1 MEDVV
6 KIHNLLKSSVFTA
19 VFILAI
25 SVNAEGPFSPDQS
38 FGDAI
43 PESGAVKTL
52 KQAIAD
58 VATTPGSPLKI
69 SGLITE
75 VCQARGCW
83 MILVDGDSHAR
94 IFFEDYGFFVPT
106 ETSMQ
111 RAVLYG
117 TISEQVLTQKEAE
130 HFAEDA
136 GRQALFAQGEL
147 IKEYT
152 IVAEGVQIE
161 NKI

>member
-1 MEDVV
+1 MGRT
-6 KIHNLLKSSVFTA
+6 LLKSCVYSV
-19 VFILAI
+19 VFLLPV
-25 SVNAEGPFSPDQS
+25 SLNAEVPFSPDQS
-38 FGDAI
+38 FGSAI
-43 PESGAVKTL
+43 PESGSVKTL

-58 VATTPGSPLKI
+58 TAAGSPLKI

-106 ETSMQ
+106 DTSMQ
-111 RAVLYG
+111 RAVLFG
-117 TISEQVLTQKEAE
+117 TLSEQVLSHEAAE
-130 HFAEDA
+130 HLAEDA
-136 GRQALFAQGEL
+136 GREALFASGEQ

-152 IVAEGVQIE
+152 IIAKGVQIE

>member
-1 MEDVV
+1 MVR
-6 KIHNLLKSSVFTA
+6 NLLKSCVYHVVF
-19 VFILAI
+19 LLPI
-25 SVNAEGPFSPDQS
+25 SVNADVPFSPDLS
-38 FGDAI
+38 FGSAL
-43 PESGAVKTL
+43 PESGSVKTL

-58 VATTPGSPLKI
+58 TAAGSPLKI

-106 ETSMQ
+106 DTSMQ
-111 RAVLYG
+111 RAVLFG
-117 TISEQVLTQKEAE
+117 TLSEQVLSHEAAE
-130 HFAEDA
+130 HLAEDA
-136 GRQALFAQGEL
+136 GREALFASGEQ

-152 IVAEGVQIE
+152 IIAKGVQIE

>member
-1 MEDVV
+1 MVRT
-6 KIHNLLKSSVFTA
+6 LLKSCVYSV
-19 VFILAI
+19 VFLLPI
-25 SVNAEGPFSPDQS
+25 SLNAEVPFSPDQS
-38 FGDAI
+38 FGSAI
-43 PESGAVKTL
+43 PESGSVKTL

-58 VATTPGSPLKI
+58 TAAGSPLKI

-106 ETSMQ
+106 DTSMQ
-111 RAVLYG
+111 RAVLFG
-117 TISEQVLTQKEAE
+117 TLSEQVLSHEAAE
-130 HFAEDA
+130 HLAEDA
-136 GRQALFAQGEL
+136 GREALFASGEQ

-152 IVAEGVQIE
+152 IIAKGVQIE

>member
-1 MEDVV
+1 M
-6 KIHNLLKSSVFTA
+6 NRTLLKSCVYSV
-19 VFILAI
+19 VFLLPI
-25 SVNAEGPFSPDQS
+25 SLNAEVPFSPDQS
-38 FGDAI
+38 FGSAI
-43 PESGAVKTL
+43 PESGSVKTL

-58 VATTPGSPLKI
+58 TAAGSPLKI

-106 ETSMQ
+106 DTSMQ
-111 RAVLYG
+111 RAVLFG
-117 TISEQVLTQKEAE
+117 TLSEQVLSHEAAE
-130 HFAEDA
+130 HLAEDA
-136 GRQALFAQGEL
+136 GREALFASGEQ

-152 IVAEGVQIE
+152 IIAKGVQIE

>member
-1 MEDVV
+1 MAR
-6 KIHNLLKSSVFTA
+6 NLLKSSVYMA
-19 VFILAI
+19 VFLIHI

-38 FGDAI
+38 FGSPI
-43 PESGAVKTL
+43 PETGPVKTL

-58 VATTPGSPLKI
+58 AAATPGSPLKI

-94 IFFEDYGFFVPT
+94 IFFEGYRFFVPT
-106 ETSMQ
+106 DTSMQ

-117 TISEQVLTQKEAE
+117 TLSEQDLSHEEAE
-130 HFAEDA
+130 HLAEDA
-136 GRQALFAQGEL
+136 GRKALFANGEQ

-152 IVAEGVQIE
+152 ILAQGVQIE

>member
-1 MEDVV
+1 MVP
-6 KIHNLLKSSVFTA
+6 NLLKSCVYTIVLLLPF
-19 VFILAI
+19 
-25 SVNAEGPFSPDQS
+25 SVNAEVPFSPDQS
-38 FGDAI
+38 FGSAI
-43 PESGAVKTL
+43 PESGSVKTL

-58 VATTPGSPLKI
+58 TAATVESPLKI
-69 SGLITE
+69 SGVITE

-83 MILVDGDSHAR
+83 MILVDGNSHAR

-106 ETSMQ
+106 DTSMQ

-117 TISEQVLTQKEAE
+117 TLSEQVLSHEAAE
-130 HFAEDA
+130 HLAEDA
-136 GRQALFAQGEL
+136 GRKALFASGKP

-152 IVAEGVQIE
+152 IIANGVQIE

>member
-1 MEDVV
+1 MVRT
-6 KIHNLLKSSVFTA
+6 LLKSCVYSV
-19 VFILAI
+19 VFLLPI
-25 SVNAEGPFSPDQS
+25 SLNAEVPFSPDQS
-38 FGDAI
+38 FGSAI
-43 PESGAVKTL
+43 PESGPVKTL

-58 VATTPGSPLKI
+58 TAAGSPLKI

-106 ETSMQ
+106 DTSMQ
-111 RAVLYG
+111 RAVLFG
-117 TISEQVLTQKEAE
+117 TLSEQVLSHAAAE
-130 HFAEDA
+130 HLAEDA
-136 GRQALFAQGEL
+136 GREALFASGEQ

-152 IVAEGVQIE
+152 IIAKGVQIE

>member
-1 MEDVV
+1 MVRA
-6 KIHNLLKSSVFTA
+6 LLKSCVYTVVF
-19 VFILAI
+19 LLPI
-25 SVNAEGPFSPDQS
+25 SVNAEVAFSPDQS
-38 FGDAI
+38 FGSAI
-43 PESGAVKTL
+43 PESGSVKSL

-58 VATTPGSPLKI
+58 IAATSGSPLKI
-69 SGLITE
+69 SGLVTE

-106 ETSMQ
+106 DTSMQ
-111 RAVLYG
+111 RAVLFG
-117 TISEQVLTQKEAE
+117 TLSEQVLSHEAAE
-130 HFAEDA
+130 HLAEDA
-136 GRQALFAQGEL
+136 GREALFASGEQ

-152 IVAEGVQIE
+152 IIAKGVQIE